1 MKKFDLKNVVEK
13 VKTTDYK
20 KLAKDFWYGKPHGE
34 RRLGDLYCDKTGLY
48 KHREWRGVK
57 DTFYY
62 FNKVWLYNYGMLVY
76 DVMRYGGIWT
86 FAKGCWRY
94 RWMGQTYLPV
104 LHWFDRGM
112 EGLRGEALRACPLHY
127 RAMTNA
133 TIYQFMQMFRN
144 DLNTNK
150 GNKKVQARHDKT
162 IAHDETVWG
171 GIFYP
176 FSKEV
181 ENVPLQM
188 IPYFVTC
195 HVNNHTVLNYIDAVQ
210 SLGLPGDPCPMCQA
224 EAGLFVLDDVP
235 DYYKAVITSNEACD
249 GSVATSII
257 QDWLI
262 DKPLFAM
269 PQPMQFD
276 DPLVHKHCMKEIEE
290 AWKFIEEQTGVPFDY
305 QQLCKK
311 LESQNELQRFE
322 WEKWDVAA
330 NTNYYPINGV
340 SQALYRIY
348 QSQYGDLPI
357 WHETDKKVRKIM
369 EKCVEQRINNFPLT
383 RHRVIAWSCAP
394 LYYSNW
400 CTWAYNCW
408 GLNTVMNMDSLMF
421 DMTLRTDG
429 YEHTLED
436 MATYHE
442 WAPMR
447 RMAVGGMHHIFELWE
462 NMERFHCDM
471 VMMYDQLLCKGMQG
485 VHGLFEDEFR
495 ARNIHAIWMPH
506 ALPDKRN
513 VSRDPQHHQRLHDH
527 RHAGGAAGSVFA
539 GVRRFYELVRGG
551 REHENCIQDFE
562 KGRPDR
568 IGRLRRT
575 VRRVLLRPGRQGAVL
590 RCGAVPVPPLR
601 PHGAPRSAEAEV
613 RYGQAP
619 IRV

>member
-1 MKKFDLKNVVEK
+1 MKKIDLKSVVEK
-13 VKTTDYK
+13 VKATNYK

-62 FNKVWLYNYGMLVY
+62 FNKVWLYNYGMMVY
-76 DVMRYGGIWT
+76 DVMRYGGVLT

-112 EGLRGEALRACPLHY
+112 EGLRGEALRACPWHY
-127 RAMTNA
+127 RAMVNA
-133 TIYQFMQMFRN
+133 TIYQFMGMFRN
-144 DLNTNK
+144 DMNLHK
-150 GNKKVQARHDKT
+150 GSKKVQAKHDKT

-171 GIFYP
+171 GVFYP

-181 ENVPLQM
+181 ENIPLQM

-305 QQLCKK
+305 QQLCRK

-348 QSQYGDLPI
+348 QSQYGDLPV
-357 WHETDKKVRKIM
+357 WHETDKRVRKIM
-369 EKCVEQRINNFPLT
+369 EKCVEQRINSFPLT

-421 DMTLRTDG
+421 DMTLRTDS

-447 RMAVGGMHHIFELWE
+447 RMAVGGMQHIFELWE
-462 NMERFHCDM
+462 HMERFHCDM

-513 VSRDPQHHQRLHDH
+513 VSRAEIRSIINDYMTTVMQEEPLDP
-527 RHAGGAAGSVFA
+527 S
-539 GVRRFYELVRGG
+539 
-551 REHENCIQDFE
+551 
-562 KGRPDR
+562 
-568 IGRLRRT
+568 
-575 VRRVLLRPGRQGAVL
+575 LLEFDD
-590 RCGAVPVPPLR
+590 
-601 PHGAPRSAEAEV
+601 SMSW
-613 RYGQAP
+613 
-619 IRV
+619 

>member
-1 MKKFDLKNVVEK
+1 MKKIDLKNTLAKAKDVN
-13 VKTTDYK
+13 YK

-62 FNKVWLYNYGMLVY
+62 FHKVWMYNYAMLVY
-76 DVMRYGGIWT
+76 DVMRYGGLVT
-86 FAKGCWRY
+86 FFKGCWRY

-133 TIYQFMQMFRN
+133 TIYQFMQMFSN
-144 DLNTNK
+144 DLNIQK
-150 GNKKVQARHDKT
+150 GKKAKARHDKT
-162 IAHDETVWG
+162 MAHDETVWG

-176 FSKEV
+176 FSKEN

-210 SLGLPGDPCPMCQA
+210 SIGLPGDPCPMCQA

-249 GSVATSII
+249 GSVATSIL
-257 QDWLI
+257 QDWLM

-276 DPLVHKHCMKEIEE
+276 DPLVQKPCQKEIEE
-290 AWKFIEEQTGVPFDY
+290 AWKFIEEQTGTKFDWD
-305 QQLCKK
+305 QLVKK

-330 NTNYYPINGV
+330 NTDYYPINGV

-357 WHETDKKVRKIM
+357 WHETDKKVRKIL
-369 EKCVEQRINNFPLT
+369 EKCVEDRINNFPLT

-408 GLNTVMNMDSLMF
+408 GLNTIINMDSLMF
-421 DMTLRTDG
+421 DMTLRTDS

-513 VSRDPQHHQRLHDH
+513 VSRAEIRTIINDYMTTVMHEEPLDP
-527 RHAGGAAGSVFA
+527 S
-539 GVRRFYELVRGG
+539 
-551 REHENCIQDFE
+551 
-562 KGRPDR
+562 
-568 IGRLRRT
+568 
-575 VRRVLLRPGRQGAVL
+575 LLEFDDSQ
-590 RCGAVPVPPLR
+590 
-601 PHGAPRSAEAEV
+601 SW
-613 RYGQAP
+613 
-619 IRV
+619 

>member
-408 GLNTVMNMDSLMF
+408 GLNTIMNMDSLMF
-421 DMTLRTDG
+421 DMTLRTDS
-429 YEHTLED
+429 YENTLED

-495 ARNIHAIWMPH
+495 DRNIPAFWIPH
-506 ALPDKRN
+506 ALPDSRT
-513 VSRDPQHHQRLHDH
+513 VSRAEIRRLINDYMTTVMHEEPLDPSLL
-527 RHAGGAAGSVFA
+527 
-539 GVRRFYELVRGG
+539 EL
-551 REHENCIQDFE
+551 D
-562 KGRPDR
+562 DDM
-568 IGRLRRT
+568 T
-575 VRRVLLRPGRQGAVL
+575 W
-590 RCGAVPVPPLR
+590 
-601 PHGAPRSAEAEV
+601 
-613 RYGQAP
+613 
-619 IRV
+619 

>member
-1 MKKFDLKNVVEK
+1 MKKFDLKTVVDK

-62 FNKVWLYNYGMLVY
+62 FHKVWMYNYAMLVY
-76 DVMRYGGIWT
+76 DVMRYGGLVT
-86 FAKGCWRY
+86 FFKGCWRY

-408 GLNTVMNMDSLMF
+408 GLNTIMNMDSLMF
-421 DMTLRTDG
+421 DMTLRTDS

-513 VSRDPQHHQRLHDH
+513 VSRAEIRSIINDYMTTVMQEEPLDP
-527 RHAGGAAGSVFA
+527 S
-539 GVRRFYELVRGG
+539 
-551 REHENCIQDFE
+551 
-562 KGRPDR
+562 
-568 IGRLRRT
+568 
-575 VRRVLLRPGRQGAVL
+575 LLEFDD
-590 RCGAVPVPPLR
+590 
-601 PHGAPRSAEAEV
+601 SMSW
-613 RYGQAP
+613 
-619 IRV
+619 

>member
-1 MKKFDLKNVVEK
+1 MKKIDLKNALAKAKDVN
-13 VKTTDYK
+13 YK

-62 FNKVWLYNYGMLVY
+62 FHKVWMYNYAMLVY
-76 DVMRYGGIWT
+76 DVMRYGGLVT
-86 FAKGCWRY
+86 FFKGCWRY

-330 NTNYYPINGV
+330 NTSYYPINGV
-340 SQALYRIY
+340 AQALYRIY

-357 WHETDKKVRKIM
+357 WHETDKKVRRIM

-429 YEHTLED
+429 YENTLED

-513 VSRDPQHHQRLHDH
+513 VSRAEIRTIINDYMTTVMHEEPLDP
-527 RHAGGAAGSVFA
+527 S
-539 GVRRFYELVRGG
+539 
-551 REHENCIQDFE
+551 
-562 KGRPDR
+562 
-568 IGRLRRT
+568 
-575 VRRVLLRPGRQGAVL
+575 LLEFDDSQ
-590 RCGAVPVPPLR
+590 
-601 PHGAPRSAEAEV
+601 SW
-613 RYGQAP
+613 
-619 IRV
+619 